1 MHVSLEKSLI
11 NVFLHFLHKFS
22 VVSHIN
28 LCDILIF
35 TWSSRYSGNE
45 NVAGKFICMVQSSS
59 LSDAPKFI
67 PHKSLCCLAKTT
79 KDFFFTVVNLFLVW
93 IRTSDKAGALYI
105 SENFHNSLHKNGRI
119 YLRLVSVHCNM
130 TSSRN

>member
-11 NVFLHFLHKFS
+11 NIFLHFLHKFS

-28 LCDILIF
+28 LCDIF
-35 TWSSRYSGNE
+35 TRSSQYSGNE

-59 LSDAPKFI
+59 LSDAQKFI

-79 KDFFFTVVNLFLVW
+79 KDFFLT
-93 IRTSDKAGALYI
+93 
-105 SENFHNSLHKNGRI
+105 
-119 YLRLVSVHCNM
+119 
-130 TSSRN
+130 